1 MSGLLLPCVFAGLLM
16 MPGTSA
22 FAEDDHAGHDHA
34 AHAGDHSTEGASR
47 VPVTREQVER
57 FGIKIAVAETGTV
70 ANVIRAPGEI
80 AFNEDRVVHMVPR
93 VAGIARKVLK
103 RLGDPVEAGEPLA
116 VIESRELAD
125 AKSEYLAAKAR
136 GALAEKVFAR
146 EKTLHEKQVSPEE
159 DYIKAE
165 VALAEARIGL
175 RSTRQK
181 LLALG
186 LPAKGIEAL
195 DSEDDAALTRFELL
209 APSTGGVT
217 EKHISQGESLQADA
231 EIFTVADLSTVWV
244 NLAISQEAIGSVRKG
259 QSVTIRLPD
268 VSTTTAKIE
277 FVSPTVDA
285 ETRTALARV
294 TLDNDT
300 GAFRPGTFVG
310 ATIQVPSEREAVVI
324 PKASVQLVHDHPC
337 VFVWKTGAFELREVK
352 TGSADGARIEV
363 VRGLA
368 AGEKVAAVNAFHVKA
383 QYIKSAAGD
392 VGGCQG
398 HSH

>member
-1 MSGLLLPCVFAGLLM
+1 MASGIGV
-16 MPGTSA
+16 

-34 AHAGDHSTEGASR
+34 AHAGDHSAEEASR

-57 FGIKIAVAETGTV
+57 FGIKIAVAEEGTV

-103 RLGDPVEAGEPLA
+103 RLGDHVEKGESLA
-116 VIESRELAD
+116 VIDSRELAD

-146 EKTLHEKQVSPEE
+146 EKALHEKRVSPEE
-159 DYIKAE
+159 DYIEAE
-165 VALAEARIGL
+165 VALAEARIAL
-175 RSTRQK
+175 RSARQK

-186 LPAKGIEAL
+186 LPPNRIEAL
-195 DSEDDAALTRFELL
+195 DSEDDAALTEFELL
-209 APSTGGVT
+209 APITGVVT

-244 NLAISQEAIGSVRKG
+244 NLAISQEAIGSVRKD
-259 QSVTIRLPD
+259 QSVTVRLPD
-268 VSTTTAKIE
+268 GSTTTAKIE

-294 TLDNDT
+294 TLDNGT

-310 ATIQVPSEREAVVI
+310 ATIQVPSEKDAIVV
-324 PKASVQLVHDHPC
+324 PKASIQLVHDHPS
-337 VFVWKTGAFELREVK
+337 VFVWKTGAFELREVE
-352 TGSADGARIEV
+352 TGSADGTRVEV

-368 AGEKVAAVNAFHVKA
+368 AGEKVAAVNAFHLKA
-383 QYIKSAAGD
+383 EYIKSAAGD